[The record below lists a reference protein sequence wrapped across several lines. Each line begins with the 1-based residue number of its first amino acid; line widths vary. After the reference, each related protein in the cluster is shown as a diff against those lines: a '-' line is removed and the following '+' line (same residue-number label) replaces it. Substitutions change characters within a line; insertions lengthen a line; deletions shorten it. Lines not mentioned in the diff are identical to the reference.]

1 MEIFHTFVKIWYEMA
16 KDFAEQLSRIGHKA
30 ELLVTRFST
39 LKEHNV
45 QLRKEVL
52 ELQAALRARDSLI
65 EKQKLELEHLRISS
79 AIAPDTATA
88 REARATL
95 SELVRVIDVCIAD
108 LMKDV

>member
-1 MEIFHTFVKIWYEMA
+1 MA

-30 ELLVTRFST
+30 ELLVTRYST
-39 LKEHNV
+39 LKEHNAR
-45 QLRKEVL
+45 LRQQVL
-52 ELQAALRARDSLI
+52 ELQATLRAHEALI
-65 EKQKLELEHLRISS
+65 EKQRIELEHLRMSS

-95 SELVRVIDVCIAD
+95 AELVREIDVCIAD